1 MFKILDPR
9 LITNMMQC
17 NVRNHHDNCMQGTLK
32 WDRAC
37 LMEVGVRR
45 SSFQEGKN
53 TRGTLLCIVG

>member
-9 LITNMMQC
+9 LITNMMQY
-17 NVRNHHDNCMQGTLK
+17 NVRNRCDNCMQGTLN

-37 LMEVGVRR
+37 VVEVGVRR
-45 SSFQEGKN
+45 SSFQEGQN